1 MREIAADII
10 KESDIHRTP
19 RFIVG
24 GGGGKY
30 KIVRGKR
37 KESNR
42 RFTLLSTIDD

>member
-1 MREIAADII
+1 MREIAENTI
-10 KESDIHRTP
+10 KEPDIHRTP
-19 RFIVG
+19 RIII

-30 KIVRGKR
+30 KIVQHKR